1 MVAGGSIAGM
11 AMTLRL
17 NDQQTEALRE
27 TAKREHRSMHEV
39 AVEAVV
45 LYTSKRTRKR
55 DQVIDSVLTDRADV
69 LERLG
74 EA

>member
-1 MVAGGSIAGM
+1 MPDM

-17 NDQQTEALRE
+17 NDEQTQALRE
-27 TAKREHRSMHEV
+27 TAQREHRSMQEV
-39 AVEAVV
+39 AIEAVV

-55 DQVIDSVLTDRADV
+55 DELIDTILSDRADV
-69 LERLG
+69 LDRLA